1 MSTFARVVLERY
13 SDELAPEQIE
23 AMAVWEEKLCKVSA
37 ADGEAA
43 SARRAAALVCV
54 KEFFATF
61 ADEIAELQRKNFRE
75 VVMSNQAH
83 SYAEW
88 MRAQNFFVRDF
99 QLLTVEESDV
109 LGDWELVLCD
119 TSVAFL
125 PRLERSFAR
134 VTAFV
139 AEHSEQLRAQNKK
152 ALVDTFGSKDM
163 QPIPMWCFCRLFV
176 KRYLHRLSGQQVA
189 EVEEWECDLCVF
201 ETELV
206 DKFLSVA
213 RLIWRCLAPAT
224 WSSYSAVTTGKQ
236 TKIYDL
242 VWFYSAALGS
252 VSAGRPRT
260 SQSSLRAAGAE
271 GGANACEDCS
281 RCQAACGRDCFRESA
296 AVPKAS
302 QEPEATVWE

>member
-54 KEFFATF
+54 QEFFATF

-109 LGDWELVLCD
+109 LGD
-119 TSVAFL
+119 
-125 PRLERSFAR
+125 
-134 VTAFV
+134 
-139 AEHSEQLRAQNKK
+139 
-152 ALVDTFGSKDM
+152 
-163 QPIPMWCFCRLFV
+163 
-176 KRYLHRLSGQQVA
+176 
-189 EVEEWECDLCVF
+189 
-201 ETELV
+201 
-206 DKFLSVA
+206 
-213 RLIWRCLAPAT
+213 
-224 WSSYSAVTTGKQ
+224 
-236 TKIYDL
+236 
-242 VWFYSAALGS
+242 
-252 VSAGRPRT
+252 
-260 SQSSLRAAGAE
+260 
-271 GGANACEDCS
+271 
-281 RCQAACGRDCFRESA
+281 
-296 AVPKAS
+296 
-302 QEPEATVWE
+302 